1 LTAVKAGEIEGLI
14 RRGPDPRIPV
24 ILVYGPDT
32 GLVTERARKL
42 AEDFVTDPADP
53 FALVRID
60 GDTLASDPG
69 RLCDEAGTMGLFGDR
84 RSIWVRPGSRNY
96 APAVEAVL
104 AAEVADAR
112 IVVEAGDLAK
122 NNPMRVLC
130 ERSPRALAIPCYADD
145 ERTLGDLI
153 DRTLQERGLRIDR
166 AAREVLARSLGGDRR
181 ASLMEIEK
189 LALYAGGE
197 GQGDKVVTLDHV
209 EAITSDVAA
218 SVLNTLIDAAFDG
231 RREAVERDYR
241 RFRHEGLD
249 PGVVLGS
256 ALRHALT
263 LLATRLD
270 NPDKTPSLMVASWR
284 GLHFKR
290 KASIEGQ
297 LATWPAGTLRQ
308 AVKALQEAILACRR
322 AEPELSHA
330 LASAA
335 LLRVAEAGARRRR

>member
-1 LTAVKAGEIEGLI
+1 VTAVKAGEIEGLI

-69 RLCDEAGTMGLFGDR
+69 RLCDEAGTMGLFGGR
-84 RSIWVRPGSRNY
+84 RSIWVRPGTRNY
-96 APAVEAVL
+96 APAVEAALGAAL
-104 AAEVADAR
+104 AEAR

-122 NNPMRVLC
+122 NNPLRILC
-130 ERSPRALAIPCYADD
+130 ERSTRALAIPCYADD
-145 ERTLGDLI
+145 ERTLADLI

-189 LALYAGGE
+189 LALYAAGE
-197 GQGDKVVTLDHV
+197 DTVTLDHV
-209 EAITSDVAA
+209 EAVTSDVAA

-270 NPDKTPSLMVASWR
+270 NPEKTPALMAATWR

-297 LATWPAGTLRQ
+297 LGAWAPGTLRQ
-308 AVKALQEAILACRR
+308 AAVALQEAVLACRR
-322 AEPELSHA
+322 AEPDLAHA

>member
-1 LTAVKAGEIEGLI
+1 MTAVKAGEIEGLL

-42 AEDFVTDPADP
+42 AEDFVPDPADP

-60 GDTLASDPG
+60 GDALASDPG
-69 RLCDEAGTMGLFGDR
+69 RLCDEAGTMGLFGGR
-84 RSIWVRPGSRNY
+84 RSIWIRPGSRNY

-104 AAEVADAR
+104 SAPVAEAR

-122 NNPMRVLC
+122 NNPLRTLC

-145 ERTLGDLI
+145 ERTLADLI

-189 LALYAGGE
+189 LALYAAGE
-197 GQGDKVVTLDHV
+197 GTVTLDHV

-231 RREAVERDYR
+231 RHAAVERDYR

-263 LLATRLD
+263 LLTTRLD
-270 NPDKTPSLMVASWR
+270 NPDKTPAMMVATWR

-290 KASIEGQ
+290 KASLEGQ
-297 LATWPAGTLRQ
+297 LGTWGPSTLRQ
-308 AVKALQEAILACRR
+308 AAVALQGAVLACRR
-322 AEPELSHA
+322 AEPELAHA

>member
-1 LTAVKAGEIEGLI
+1 MTAVKAGEIEGLV

-69 RLCDEAGTMGLFGDR
+69 RLCDEAGTMGLFGGR
-84 RSIWVRPGSRNY
+84 RSIWVRPGTRNY
-96 APAVEAVL
+96 APAVEAALGAAL
-104 AAEVADAR
+104 AEAR
-112 IVVEAGDLAK
+112 IVVEAGDLAR
-122 NNPMRVLC
+122 NNPLRILC
-130 ERSPRALAIPCYADD
+130 ERSTRALAIPCYADD
-145 ERTLGDLI
+145 ERTLADLI

-189 LALYAGGE
+189 LALYAAGE
-197 GQGDKVVTLDHV
+197 GTVTLDHV
-209 EAITSDVAA
+209 EAVTSDVAA

-270 NPDKTPSLMVASWR
+270 NPEKTPALMAATWR

-297 LATWPAGTLRQ
+297 LGAWAPGTLRQ
-308 AVKALQEAILACRR
+308 AAVALQEAVLACRR
-322 AEPELSHA
+322 AEPDLAHA

>member
-1 LTAVKAGEIEGLI
+1 VTAVKAGEIEGLI

-24 ILVYGPDT
+24 ILVFGPDT

-42 AEDFVTDPADP
+42 AEDFVDDPADP

-60 GDTLASDPG
+60 GDALAADPG
-69 RLCDEAGTMGLFGDR
+69 RLCDEAGTMGLFGGR
-84 RSIWVRPGSRNY
+84 RSIWVRPGTRNY

-104 AAEVADAR
+104 GATVADAR

-122 NNPMRVLC
+122 NNPLRALC
-130 ERSPRALAIPCYADD
+130 ERSPKALAIPCYADD
-145 ERTLGDLI
+145 ERTLSDLI
-153 DRTLQERGLRIDR
+153 ERTLQERGLRIDR

-189 LALYAGGE
+189 LALYAAGE
-197 GQGDKVVTLDHV
+197 GDKTVTLEHV
-209 EAITSDVAA
+209 EAVTSDVAA

-231 RREAVERDYR
+231 RREAVE
-241 RFRHEGLD
+241 
-249 PGVVLGS
+249 
-256 ALRHALT
+256 
-263 LLATRLD
+263 LD
-270 NPDKTPSLMVASWR
+270 NPEKTPAMMAATWR

-297 LATWPAGTLRQ
+297 LGAGPPGTLRQ
-308 AVKALQEAILACRR
+308 AVAALQEAVLACRR
-322 AEPELSHA
+322 AEPDLAHA
-330 LASAA
+330 LALAA